1 MFSSSDINKIKNI
14 DSKNNFEL
22 VLQSYYSKNF
32 KSCILLLYNLVV
44 NDLYSKLVLMDENNY
59 ANCKSELENI
69 DNILKEGN
77 ESKYS
82 IVEEKIFETYST
94 KKILNH
100 STIDLLSY
108 FKKVRNKCA
117 HPFFFKENDYT
128 PSGDEVYLFINKIY
142 TDILIVD
149 AFFKNPYEVMKEDI
163 ETYQFPDFE
172 ALMMGISSVSKDT
185 EKVGKYFEKKYYR
198 YMTDNNYIK
207 LFRSLMDLSIAK
219 NTDEVLK
226 NQYKHFLLLNSLLE
240 YLSYNGKI
248 SKLNH
253 QYDWQKLE
261 EKNIYDDINKK
272 LEDQECFS
280 LTYLLIVL
288 KKNHTFVEE
297 LKDNNEIIYEM
308 IEKKIYSHSYL
319 FAEFWMIFDSDIN
332 NAANKIP
339 DNLWCNN
346 YYQIID
352 SLKFLIDRDILLDL
366 IEKMF
371 NKLPN
376 SDGYNT
382 ADSCVELL
390 INILKQCNP
399 RIEQEKL
406 ENIFNI
412 LDSNR
417 QIYDRRRSR
426 RDNQI
431 KEICLLGYDLS
442 KYDNLKIELGDVDV

>member
-59 ANCKSELENI
+59 VNCRSELETI
-69 DNILKEGN
+69 ETILKEGN

-82 IVEEKIFETYST
+82 VVEEKIFETYIS

-108 FKKVRNKCA
+108 FKKIRNKCA

-128 PSGDEVYLFINKIY
+128 PSGDEVYLFINKLY
-142 TDILIVD
+142 NDILIVD
-149 AFFKNPYEVMKEDI
+149 AFFKNPYEVMKGDI

-172 ALMMGISSVSKDT
+172 SLMMGISSISKDT
-185 EKVGKYFEKKYYR
+185 EKVRKYFEKKYYR

-219 NTDEVLK
+219 NTDEILK

-240 YLSYNGKI
+240 YLSYNGKL
-248 SKLNH
+248 SKLSH
-253 QYDWQKLE
+253 QYGWQKLE

-272 LEDQECFS
+272 LEDQQCFS

-308 IEKKIYSHSYL
+308 IEKSIYRHSYL
-319 FAEFWMIFDSDIN
+319 FNEFWMIFDRDIN
-332 NAANKIP
+332 NAATKIS
-339 DNLWCNN
+339 DNLWCND

-352 SLKFLIDRDILLDL
+352 SLKFLIDRDILINL

-371 NKLPN
+371 AKLPN
-376 SDGYNT
+376 SDGYNI

-390 INILKQCNP
+390 INILKQYNP
-399 RIEQEKL
+399 KIEKEQL

-412 LDSNR
+412 LNSNR

-431 KEICLLGYDLS
+431 KEIYSLGYDLS
-442 KYDNLKIELGDVDV
+442 EYDNLKIESGDLDA

>member
-59 ANCKSELENI
+59 VNCRSELEII

-82 IVEEKIFETYST
+82 IVEEKILETYSA

-142 TDILIVD
+142 NDILIVD

-172 ALMMGISSVSKDT
+172 ALMMGISSISKDT

-198 YMTDNNYIK
+198 YMTENNYIK
-207 LFRSLMDLSIAK
+207 LFRSLMDLSISK

-240 YLSYNGKI
+240 YLNYNGKI

-339 DNLWCNN
+339 DNLWCSN

-352 SLKFLIDRDILLDL
+352 SLKFLIDRDILLNL

-390 INILKQCNP
+390 INILKQCDP
-399 RIEQEKL
+399 RIEQAKL

-417 QIYDRRRSR
+417 QIYDRRRNR